1 MTNNTVKGTKKSNF
15 IGNTL
20 IPSGTTFDFV
30 TNGQNQKILDSDLYT
45 ALNVTGTIVQ
55 EGDPSGTP
63 ILDKQGATNAIRSIT
78 AGFGI
83 SSVINPYN
91 GVTFATDFTFN
102 QTGVTLVDDTTASAA
117 LWRSIVG
124 GAGVSAVGSAGV
136 ITISSD
142 VVSIVSGSG
151 VSVVDTAGVIT
162 ISSDITGNVASQLE
176 YFNKSATK
184 LATPSNIALD
194 YRVQNFHIENSTGAV
209 SSVIAAGGSLNVN
222 TLLLE
227 AGESSLGVVPAFK
240 NVSNVAQATFTDE
253 TNDKFLFPSN
263 LNTFNNVYSIYQV
276 RANIIVSHPVLTTT
290 QNITIT
296 ASLKRVSDNSIVVSD
311 EYTIQNHAADS
322 GRKLTFNQP
331 TYVNSETDPYVV
343 GGVYFDISTSALSSG
358 SLTVT
363 GVDFVVFKI

>member
-1 MTNNTVKGTKKSNF
+1 M
-15 IGNTL
+15 
-20 IPSGTTFDFV
+20 
-30 TNGQNQKILDSDLYT
+30 
-45 ALNVTGTIVQ
+45 
-55 EGDPSGTP
+55 
-63 ILDKQGATNAIRSIT
+63 
-78 AGFGI
+78 
-83 SSVINPYN
+83 
-91 GVTFATDFTFN
+91 
-102 QTGVTLVDDTTASAA
+102 
-117 LWRSIVG
+117 
-124 GAGVSAVGSAGV
+124 
-136 ITISSD
+136 
-142 VVSIVSGSG
+142 
-151 VSVVDTAGVIT
+151 
-162 ISSDITGNVASQLE
+162 
-176 YFNKSATK
+176 
-184 LATPSNIALD
+184 
-194 YRVQNFHIENSTGAV
+194 V

-240 NVSNVAQATFTDE
+240 NVSNVAQVTFTDE

-263 LNTFNNVYSIYQV
+263 LNTFNNVYSLYQV

>member
-30 TNGQNQKILDSDLYT
+30 TNGQNQKILDSDLYA

-63 ILDKQGATNAIRSIT
+63 ILDKQGATNAIRNIT
-78 AGFGI
+78 SGFGI
-83 SSVINPYN
+83 SAVINPYN

-117 LWRSIVG
+117 LWRSIVS
-124 GAGVSAVGSAGV
+124 GAGVSVVGS
-136 ITISSD
+136 
-142 VVSIVSGSG
+142 
-151 VSVVDTAGVIT
+151 AGVIT
-162 ISSDITGNVASQLE
+162 ISSDITGNIASQLE

-194 YRVQNFHIENSTGAV
+194 YRVQNFHIENSTGVV

-240 NVSNVAQATFTDE
+240 NVSNVAQTTFTDE

-263 LNTFNNVYSIYQV
+263 LNTFNNVYSLYQV
-276 RANIIVSHPVLTTT
+276 RANIIVSHPILTTT

-343 GGVYFDISTSALSSG
+343 GGVYFDVSTSALSSG

>member
-30 TNGQNQKILDSDLYT
+30 TNGQNQKILDSDLYA

-63 ILDKQGATNAIRSIT
+63 ILDKQGATNAIRNIT

-83 SSVINPYN
+83 SAVINPYN

-102 QTGVTLVDDTTASAA
+102 QTGVTLVDNTTASAA
-117 LWRSIVG
+117 LWRSIVS
-124 GAGVSAVGSAGV
+124 GAGVSVVGSAGV
-136 ITISSD
+136 ITIS
-142 VVSIVSGSG
+142 
-151 VSVVDTAGVIT
+151 A
-162 ISSDITGNVASQLE
+162 DITGNIASQLE
-176 YFNKSATK
+176 YFNKSSTK

-194 YRVQNFHIENSTGAV
+194 YRVQNFHIENSTGVV

-227 AGESSLGVVPAFK
+227 AGESSLGVVPTFK
-240 NVSNVAQATFTDE
+240 NVSNVAQTTFTDE

-263 LNTFNNVYSIYQV
+263 LNTFNNVYSLYQV
-276 RANIIVSHPVLTTT
+276 RANIIVSHPILTTT

>member
-1 MTNNTVKGTKKSNF
+1 M
-15 IGNTL
+15 
-20 IPSGTTFDFV
+20 
-30 TNGQNQKILDSDLYT
+30 
-45 ALNVTGTIVQ
+45 
-55 EGDPSGTP
+55 
-63 ILDKQGATNAIRSIT
+63 
-78 AGFGI
+78 
-83 SSVINPYN
+83 
-91 GVTFATDFTFN
+91 
-102 QTGVTLVDDTTASAA
+102 TLVDNTTASAA
-117 LWRSIVG
+117 LWRSIVS
-124 GAGVSAVGSAGV
+124 GAGVSVVGSAGV
-136 ITISSD
+136 ITIS
-142 VVSIVSGSG
+142 
-151 VSVVDTAGVIT
+151 A
-162 ISSDITGNVASQLE
+162 DITGNIASQLE
-176 YFNKSATK
+176 YFNKSSTK

-194 YRVQNFHIENSTGAV
+194 YRVQNFHIENSTGVV

-227 AGESSLGVVPAFK
+227 AGESSLGVVPTFK
-240 NVSNVAQATFTDE
+240 NVSNVAQTTFTDE

-263 LNTFNNVYSIYQV
+263 LNTFNNVYSLYQV
-276 RANIIVSHPVLTTT
+276 RANIIVSHPILTTT